1 MANPY
6 AAGASAAATISNVRG
21 NAGAGTDPN
30 QGMDVSGYGVG
41 TVLRRVMR
49 YVGPHLP
56 LLVVAFVTAAAS
68 VVLQLYVPV
77 LIGNAID

>member
-6 AAGASAAATISNVRG
+6 AAGGSAAATISTVRG
-21 NAGAGTDPN
+21 NAGAGEGPN
-30 QGMDVSGYGVG
+30 QGMDVSGYRVG

-68 VVLQLYVPV
+68 VVTF
-77 LIGNAID
+77 GRAS